1 MYKKISEGWRKHLDF
16 IILDILCLHI
26 SFILACKIRNIS
38 GNPYQ
43 SSNYFNVL
51 VVLTLLSVVVIIFC
65 DSLKNV
71 LKRGIYK
78 EFVAT
83 FKHVVL
89 VALLLAFYLF
99 STKTSESV
107 SRVVL
112 YIFILLYGGI
122 SFCVRIF
129 WKNFLR
135 KHYKEIGMR
144 SLVIVTTEAMV
155 GIVVK
160 NIIHHNYEGF
170 RIAGIAVVDKDITG
184 AVIQGVPVVAGK
196 DDVIEYVCR
205 EWVDEVFINFPKEA
219 AYPTKLIDQFAE
231 MGVVVHMKLM
241 KTSEFE
247 GRKQFVERLGNYT
260 VLTTSVNYATPFQ
273 VFVKRI
279 IDICGGLVGCLIT
292 GILFLILA
300 PMIYKE
306 SPGPIFFKQVRVGKN
321 GKQFKMYKFRS
332 MYMDAEERKKELM
345 AQNRVKDGM
354 MFKLDWDP
362 RIIGSKMLPDGT
374 TKKGIGNIIR
384 DWSLDEFPQ
393 FINVLKG
400 DMSVVGT
407 RPPTVDEWEKYELH
421 HRVRLAMKPGVTGMW
436 QVSGRS
442 NITDFEEVVKLD
454 TQYISQWNLG
464 LDIKIIFKTV
474 AVVFKK
480 EGSM

>member
-99 STKTSESV
+99 TTKSSDSV
-107 SRVVL
+107 SRIVL
-112 YIFILLYGGI
+112 YIFMVSYGLL
-122 SFCVRIF
+122 SFLIRLL
-129 WKNFLR
+129 WKSFLK
-135 KHYKEIGMR
+135 KHNKDVGKR
-144 SLVIVTTEAMV
+144 SLVIVTTQSLVET
-155 GIVVK
+155 VVK
-160 NIIHHNYEGF
+160 NIKNHNYEGF
-170 RIAGIAVVDKDITG
+170 LIGGIVVVDEDMTG
-184 AVIQGVPVVAGK
+184 SVIHGVPVVAGK

-205 EWVDEVFINFPKEA
+205 EWVDEVFINFPKET

>member
-26 SFILACKIRNIS
+26 SFILACKLRNIS

-51 VVLTLLSVVVIIFC
+51 VILTLLSVVVIIFC

-71 LKRGIYK
+71 LKRGMYK
-78 EFVAT
+78 EFVMT

-99 STKTSESV
+99 STKTSDSV
-107 SRVVL
+107 SRFVL
-112 YIFILLYGGI
+112 YIFGVLYGAI
-122 SFCVRIF
+122 SFCVRVF

-155 GIVVK
+155 GTVVK
-160 NIIHHNYEGF
+160 NIVHHNYEGF
-170 RIAGIAVVDKDITG
+170 RIAGIAVVDKNITG
-184 AVIQGVPVVAGK
+184 AVIQGVPVVAGR
-196 DDVIEYVCR
+196 DDVVEYVCR

-260 VLTTSVNYATPFQ
+260 VLTTSVNYASPTQ
-273 VFVKRI
+273 VIAKRI

-345 AQNRVKDGM
+345 EKNKMSGL
-354 MFKLDWDP
+354 MFKMDDDP
-362 RIIGSKMLPDGT
+362 RI
-374 TKKGIGNIIR
+374 TKVGKFIR
-384 DWSLDEFPQ
+384 KTSIDEFPQ
-393 FINVLKG
+393 FWNVLKG
-400 DMSVVGT
+400 DMSLVGT
-407 RPPTVDEWEKYELH
+407 RPPTEDEFKQYKA
-421 HRVRLAMKPGVTGMW
+421 RYKKRLSMKPGITGLW

-442 NITDFEEVVKLD
+442 TITDFEDVVKLD
-454 TQYISQWNLG
+454 VQYIENWSFG
-464 LDIKIIFKTV
+464 LDLKILVQTV
-474 AVVFKK
+474 LVVLKHD
-480 EGSM
+480 GAQ